1 MERKTKEKLSI
12 CSFLLS
18 SSLSSFVIFLLI
30 GTFFFIFW
38 VCQSK
43 YLPLLY
49 ASCVP
54 THCVCVTDAVSC
66 QAFWE
71 RSQCAARCSEVNFY
85 GETYM
90 YNNNKKK
97 KKRNNKIAND
107 KIKHA
112 YERLKRMKI
121 TYINGMV
128 IWLRWRWR
136 RCRATTIQQK
146 KSWNLNKQM
155 SKSRDSWHN
164 YCTMHWVNN
173 CPPSCIICSHAFY
186 NCIQLLRYV
195 C

>member
-1 MERKTKEKLSI
+1 MHHVY
-12 CSFLLS
+12 LL
-18 SSLSSFVIFLLI
+18 
-30 GTFFFIFW
+30 T
-38 VCQSK
+38 
-43 YLPLLY
+43 
-49 ASCVP
+49 
-54 THCVCVTDAVSC
+54 VCVLLMPFHVKRFESAVS
-66 QAFWE
+66 
-71 RSQCAARCSEVNFY
+71 ARQDVAKWIFTEKRTCII
-85 GETYM
+85 TT
-90 YNNNKKK
+90 KK

-195 C
+195 S